1 MTGEMQDDNLLARRW
16 TLILTMAVRLAEVQ
30 TRLTGKGS
38 GGEAWVIKPGSRLA
52 PAQALSKGTEYH
64 SLGEWLG
71 LGELGKAIDPGD
83 LRIYNLNTLC
93 FLQ

>member
-1 MTGEMQDDNLLARRW
+1 M
-16 TLILTMAVRLAEVQ
+16 
-30 TRLTGKGS
+30 
-38 GGEAWVIKPGSRLA
+38 IKPGSRLA

-64 SLGEWLG
+64 SLGEGLG

-83 LRIYNLNTLC
+83 LRIYNLTILC